1 MNKSIDKIECGLL
14 ILLCSK
20 KLSKREVIYLS
31 YDYSKL
37 RGRIIECY
45 GKQQLFAAAMGWSQ
59 RTCSLKLSNQV
70 FWKQPEITR
79 ATKLLKIKNEEIQK
93 YFFTQKVQ

>member
-1 MNKSIDKIECGLL
+1 MA
-14 ILLCSK
+14 
-20 KLSKREVIYLS
+20 

-37 RGRIIECY
+37 KGRIIEVF
-45 GKQQLFAAAMGWSQ
+45 GTQQLFAVAMGWSE

-79 ATKLLKIKNEEIQK
+79 AAQLLKIKKEDIQI
-93 YFFTQKVQ
+93 YFFNDKVQ

>member
-1 MNKSIDKIECGLL
+1 MA
-14 ILLCSK
+14 
-20 KLSKREVIYLS
+20 

-37 RGRIIECY
+37 KGRIIEFF
-45 GKQQLFAAAMGWSQ
+45 GTQQLFAVAMGWSE

-79 ATKLLKIKNEEIQK
+79 AAQLLKIKKEDIQI
-93 YFFTQKVQ
+93 YFFNDKVQ

>member
-1 MNKSIDKIECGLL
+1 MA
-14 ILLCSK
+14 
-20 KLSKREVIYLS
+20 

-37 RGRIIECY
+37 KGRIIECF
-45 GKQQLFAAAMGWSQ
+45 GKQQSFAAAMEWSE

-79 ATKLLKIKNEEIQK
+79 ASQLLKIEKNEIQK
-93 YFFTQKVQ
+93 YFFNDIVQYV

>member
-1 MNKSIDKIECGLL
+1 MA
-14 ILLCSK
+14 
-20 KLSKREVIYLS
+20 

-37 RGRIIECY
+37 KGRITECF
-45 GKQQLFAAAMGWSQ
+45 GKQQSFAAAMGWSE

-79 ATKLLKIKNEEIQK
+79 ASQLLKINKNEMQQ
-93 YFFTQKVQ
+93 YFFNDIVQIN